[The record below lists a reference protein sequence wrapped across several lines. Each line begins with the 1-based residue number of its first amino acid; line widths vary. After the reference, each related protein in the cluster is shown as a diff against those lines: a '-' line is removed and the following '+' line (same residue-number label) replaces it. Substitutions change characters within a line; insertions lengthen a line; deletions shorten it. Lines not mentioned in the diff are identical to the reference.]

1 MEFIALPP
9 EVTSALIY
17 AGPGAGSLVA
27 ASAAWQELATNLE
40 DTAEIYRS
48 VLSSLAGSWHG
59 ASALAMAQA
68 AAPYVVWLNT
78 TAVQTQQTAA
88 AAEVAAAAFSSTQAS
103 MVHPSVVLANR
114 TRLMHLLATNWFG
127 INLPAIAETEQE
139 YQAMWANN
147 SAAMSRYQATSQQ
160 ATTQMTQFSSPSATT
175 NSTGTA
181 AQTKAVSNAT
191 GSSVSNASVSNAPNV
206 SSHTTS
212 NLASTATGTGVNV
225 GVGDPTTGYIGLAN
239 QYANQFISSG
249 FPINML
255 SYIAQNTQAQAFQG
269 LGEIGKGLSEGEAS
283 LGGAVARLAS
293 TVGAAHAP
301 TAALGNALTV
311 GKLSV
316 PPAVVGLL
324 PAPPTPAVQLAS
336 AASPL
341 PAAPAGFPMLPPL
354 MPPPMSPG
362 SGWRKRKP
370 NQYDDIEVG
379 KELKGS
385 VVQPPPSAG

>member
-1 MEFIALPP
+1 MDFIALPP

-17 AGPGAGSLVA
+17 AGPGAGSLVEA
-27 ASAAWQELATNLE
+27 AAAWQDLTTNLE

-48 VLSSLAGSWHG
+48 VLASLAGSWHG

-103 MVHPSVVLANR
+103 VVHPSVVLANR
-114 TRLMHLLATNWFG
+114 TRLMQLLATNVFG

-147 SAAMSRYQATSQQ
+147 SAAMVRYQATSQQ
-160 ATTQMTQFSSPSATT
+160 ATTQMTQFASPSATT
-175 NSTGTA
+175 NPTGTA

-191 GSSVSNASVSNAPNV
+191 GSATTNAVSNAPNA
-206 SSHTTS
+206 SSNAPLAAAS
-212 NLASTATGTGVNV
+212 NPINV
-225 GVGDPTTGYIGLAN
+225 GVADPTTGYIGLAN

-293 TVGAAHAP
+293 TVGAAPAP

-324 PAPPTPAVQLAS
+324 PAAPAPAVQLAS

-354 MPPPMSPG
+354 MPPPVSPG

-370 NQYDDIEVG
+370 NQYDDLEVG